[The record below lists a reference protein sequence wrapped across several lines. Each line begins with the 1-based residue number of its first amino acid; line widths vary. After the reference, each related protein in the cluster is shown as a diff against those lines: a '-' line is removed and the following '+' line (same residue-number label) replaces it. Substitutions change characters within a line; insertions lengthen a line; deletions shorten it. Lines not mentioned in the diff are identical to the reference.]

1 MLLFRVILVVFK
13 NVLVMLLFVVIL
25 VTFQIVVVMLLFMVI
40 LVVHTS
46 DRCGDVGRLEDCC
59 YVAGPCAAGIA

>member
-1 MLLFRVILVVFK
+1 
-13 NVLVMLLFVVIL
+13 MLLFVVIL
-25 VTFQIVVVMLLFMVI
+25 VTFQIVVVMLLFVVI

-59 YVAGPCAAGIA
+59 YVAFFFNLSQSTMSSCDIIIK